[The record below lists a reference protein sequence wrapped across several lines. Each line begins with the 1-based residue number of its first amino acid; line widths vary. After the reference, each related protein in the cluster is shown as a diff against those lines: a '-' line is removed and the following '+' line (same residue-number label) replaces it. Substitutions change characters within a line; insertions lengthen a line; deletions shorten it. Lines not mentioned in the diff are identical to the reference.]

1 MVATMDDKKIWYVKQ
16 HGKTTGPYPAGLIRR
31 FVLLARISDSSE
43 VSHDGEQWQAL
54 SSCPD
59 LIPEVMKVDRD
70 DPVAQERLLRA
81 KRWADERY
89 GNDRRVPE
97 EVGSQSGAERRHRH
111 DRREQEPPELD
122 RARGARI
129 KHKLAR
135 GRRESYLPAIVV
147 IIGAIAI
154 VASYLVYYKPA
165 PPQNLADCNALPGP
179 GVNWSSCQME
189 GITLPKADLTG
200 ANMSNGDF
208 SGGDFHASAMKNANL
223 AYSVLSI
230 ADLRGVDLTG
240 ASLKG
245 VSLRKADLAH
255 ANLTNADLSYADM
268 QGANLTDASLK
279 GAILDNAIWVD
290 RNVCAPGSIGR
301 CIVAAS
307 AN

>member
-1 MVATMDDKKIWYVKQ
+1 MDDKKIWYVKQ

-31 FVLLARISDSSE
+31 FVLLARISESSE
-43 VSHDGEQWQAL
+43 VSQDGEHWQAL

-89 GNDRRVPE
+89 GNDRRLP
-97 EVGSQSGAERRHRH
+97 GTDSSQNSGERRHPH
-111 DRREQEPPELD
+111 DRREQEQPDLEHARDVRIKRGP
-122 RARGARI
+122 ARG
-129 KHKLAR
+129 K
-135 GRRESYLPAIVV
+135 RESYLPAIAV
-147 IIGAIAI
+147 IFGALAI
-154 VASYLVYYKPA
+154 VVSYLVYYKPA
-165 PPQNLADCNALPGP
+165 PPQNLADCNAPPGP
-179 GVNWSSCQME
+179 GVNWGSCQME
-189 GITLPKADLTG
+189 GVALPNADLTG
-200 ANMSNGDF
+200 ANMSNADF

-268 QGANLTDASLK
+268 VGANLTDVSLK

-290 RNVCAPGSIGR
+290 RNVCAPGSVGR